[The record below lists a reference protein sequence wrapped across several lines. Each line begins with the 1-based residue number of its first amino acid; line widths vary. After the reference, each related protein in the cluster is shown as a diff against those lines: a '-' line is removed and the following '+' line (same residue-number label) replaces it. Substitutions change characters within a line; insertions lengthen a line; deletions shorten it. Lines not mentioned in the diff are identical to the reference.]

1 MKNLL
6 LAVITISLIT
16 ACANTELAT
25 QKIDN
30 AAMKQAAQTNIT
42 PEQAIENAY
51 LALDKANQNELAFYT
66 PLHFNGVQKSF
77 DKIALLQKQQ
87 SIAKDASKDKQIIT
101 EAFKTQKLIDEA
113 YQVKVN
119 IEHLLVDA
127 LNHKLILDQ
136 LNSKKAF
143 PKQYKNM
150 NNDLVSLFKL
160 IEQNRMDKALNNQVD
175 LLEDMTELEIDT
187 LVAIYVKP
195 AKLILD
201 KAEDFDADDYA
212 EKTFNQAEL
221 SIKHA
226 EAFIAANPRNIE
238 GVKNVGDEALL
249 AAKRALNVGQF
260 AKSLVELDEE
270 RAEIKALEMEDLLGA
285 IIQGFN
291 ANGLEGLTLEE
302 QSQELAQLARV
313 QANKIKAQT
322 PLTEDK
328 SITNSVEG
336 NKVLENENTAN

>member
-25 QKIDN
+25 QQIDN

-51 LALDKANQNELAFYT
+51 LALDKANQDELAFYT

-87 SIAKDASKDKQIIT
+87 STAKDASKDKQIIT

-127 LNHKLILDQ
+127 LNHKLILDK

-160 IEQNRMDKALNNQVD
+160 IEQNRMDKALKNQVD

-322 PLTEDK
+322 LLTEDK

-336 NKVLENENTAN
+336 NKVLENENTVN